1 MNPIRLIG
9 LLSAS
14 VLIANT
20 ERLTILER
28 AQKGD
33 AECQCIVGAAM
44 EDKVQGLVWLRKS
57 AAQNFA
63 PAQAILGR
71 CYYVG
76 EGVERN
82 RFAAESWYR
91 KAAEQGDADGQ
102 YGLGFLY
109 QRGDIL
115 KKDDTTAFEWYRKS
129 ASQGHRYGQLA
140 LGNCY
145 FYGEG
150 IPKDF
155 TEAVKWYRKAASRG
169 LKEAQFK
176 LGTCYAEGKGVPK
189 DLIES
194 YAYLNLAGATLE
206 EARSNLDVLEKELSQ
221 EKIAAGQIRTKKL
234 LEEFDAEIRTGK

>member
-1 MNPIRLIG
+1 MNPIRLIS

-28 AQKGD
+28 AQRGD
-33 AECQCIVGAAM
+33 AECQCIVGAGM
-44 EDKVQGLVWLRKS
+44 EDYVQGMVWLHKS

-71 CYYVG
+71 RYYIG

-102 YGLGFLY
+102 YGLGFLH
-109 QRGDIL
+109 QRGDIV
-115 KKDDTTAFEWYRKS
+115 KKDDSAAVAWYIKS
-129 ASQGHRYGQLA
+129 ASQGHRFAQLA

-145 FYGEG
+145 YNGEG

-155 TEAVKWYRKAASRG
+155 TEAVKWYRKAAAHG

-176 LGTCYAEGKGVPK
+176 LGRCYADGKGVSK

-206 EARSNLDVLEKELSQ
+206 EARFDLNVLEKALSQ
-221 EKIAAGQIRTKKL
+221 EQIAAGQIRTKKL
-234 LEEFDAEIRTGK
+234 LEEFDAEMRTGK